1 MGAEPVRRNH
11 FVPGATPADVYAVV
25 VDFAAY
31 PRLFPEF
38 SSTRVLVD
46 GQRASGAADGAKRVR
61 VEFNVKVMVTARYV
75 LDLVC
80 DPAATTVD
88 WTFVEGEVVTAS
100 EGSWRFTAEGGG
112 TRVDYAAALEVKAP
126 LPGFVLRKIT
136 DAIVSASLPS
146 MFASITRE
154 VAARKASAA
163 ARPAGP

>member
-11 FVPGATPADVYAVV
+11 FVPAATPADVYAVV

-38 SSTRVLVD
+38 SSTRVLSTD
-46 GQRASGAADGAKRVR
+46 GKKVR

-80 DPAATTVD
+80 DPAVPSVD

-100 EGSWRFTAEGGG
+100 EGSWRFAPEGGG

-136 DAIVSASLPS
+136 DAILSASIPS
-146 MFASITRE
+146 MFAAITRE
-154 VAARKASAA
+154 VTARKNAAATA
-163 ARPAGP
+163 ARPASP

>member
-11 FVPGATPADVYAVV
+11 HVPSATPADVYAVV

-38 SSTRVLVD
+38 SSTRVLATD
-46 GQRASGAADGAKRVR
+46 AKRVR

-80 DPAATTVD
+80 DPAVPSVD
-88 WTFVEGEVVTAS
+88 WTFVEGELVTAS
-100 EGSWRFTAEGGG
+100 EGSWRFTPEGGG

-136 DAIVSASLPS
+136 DAILSASIPS
-146 MFASITRE
+146 MFAAITRE
-154 VAARKASAA
+154 VAARK
-163 ARPAGP
+163 RAGAP

>member
-11 FVPGATPADVYAVV
+11 FVPAATPADVYAVV

-38 SSTRVLVD
+38 SSTRVLATD
-46 GQRASGAADGAKRVR
+46 ARRVR
-61 VEFNVKVMVTARYV
+61 VEFNVKVMITARYV

-80 DPAATTVD
+80 DPVTPAVD

-100 EGSWRFTAEGGG
+100 EGSWRFTPEGGG

-136 DAIVSASLPS
+136 DAIVSASIPS

-154 VAARKASAA
+154 VAARAAVARAAS
-163 ARPAGP
+163 P